1 MAENQDQA
9 QEKTQD
15 PTSRR
20 IEKAREDGKVV
31 TSREMQVFTILTIG
45 VLLMYL
51 LPPLIEDF
59 LKITASFFNFGPELN
74 SGKSPLESIK
84 AAIYFVVKVVIIFS
98 TPLLIIC
105 ILTQFM
111 VGGVNFSLK
120 TLHFKFE
127 KMNPIKGLGKIFS
140 VKGLVELGKSLLKV
154 GFLGIIS
161 YQVLIFYLPDV
172 INISDANLFSALSRL
187 VSFFLF

>member
-59 LKITASFFNFGPELN
+59 LKITASFF
-74 SGKSPLESIK
+74 
-84 AAIYFVVKVVIIFS
+84 
-98 TPLLIIC
+98 
-105 ILTQFM
+105 
-111 VGGVNFSLK
+111 
-120 TLHFKFE
+120 
-127 KMNPIKGLGKIFS
+127 
-140 VKGLVELGKSLLKV
+140 
-154 GFLGIIS
+154 
-161 YQVLIFYLPDV
+161 
-172 INISDANLFSALSRL
+172 
-187 VSFFLF
+187 